1 MVSHTCWLSYF
12 TLVRLWCGRTVARS
26 IARCTVTWL
35 PNFLGWVDY
44 HISLAMGLR
53 PRERFA
59 RVELRYKPRGLFS
72 EFYGRG
78 NVLQFANERK
88 RCTSL
93 SFYAYVA
100 PLYIV
105 SISFTRVKFTRQWKS
120 TQSHHS
126 GQAKQKWDSIKDA
139 LRIFNKRCVWQMLD

>member
-1 MVSHTCWLSYF
+1 MIELFYIGTPVVRTDGRSLDRSVYGHVIAKFSGMGRLPHLLSYGAPP
-12 TLVRLWCGRTVARS
+12 TQA
-26 IARCTVTWL
+26 
-35 PNFLGWVDY
+35 
-44 HISLAMGLR
+44 LR
-53 PRERFA
+53 A

-120 TQSHHS
+120 TQSHHC
-126 GQAKQKWDSIKDA
+126 GQAKQK
-139 LRIFNKRCVWQMLD
+139 